1 LGLAFGRKSR
11 VYPSSQTRHA
21 HPSRVERGFNQGS
34 SGAQTPIEASRSTH
48 LNAPQRRSSTP
59 NFGLNLEGVRH
70 A

>member
-1 LGLAFGRKSR
+1 M
-11 VYPSSQTRHA
+11 A